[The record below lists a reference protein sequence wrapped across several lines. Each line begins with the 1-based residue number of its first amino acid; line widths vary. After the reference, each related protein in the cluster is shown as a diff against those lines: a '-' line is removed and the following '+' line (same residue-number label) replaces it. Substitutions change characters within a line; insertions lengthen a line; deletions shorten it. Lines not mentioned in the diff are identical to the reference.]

1 MLSITDALQL
11 MLLFGT
17 LIINLIALVVELI
30 KNHQQKKGSTLFG
43 TDEFSSVPFLYMMTI
58 KKGQLP
64 QKIHTR

>member
-30 KNHQQKKGSTLFG
+30 KNQQKK
-43 TDEFSSVPFLYMMTI
+43 
-58 KKGQLP
+58 
-64 QKIHTR
+64 